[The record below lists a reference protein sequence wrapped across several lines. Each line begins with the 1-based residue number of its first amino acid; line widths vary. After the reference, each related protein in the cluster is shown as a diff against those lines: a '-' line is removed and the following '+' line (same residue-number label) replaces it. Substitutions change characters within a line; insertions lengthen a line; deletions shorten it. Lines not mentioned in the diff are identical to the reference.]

1 MEKPT
6 LVESLSE
13 LKDLDREVDNVKQQF
28 TTHITSKKTKP
39 NNFEGSDGDRM
50 VVKEQDEHYLYIK
63 VENRW
68 MKTKLEE
75 I

>member
-1 MEKPT
+1 MEKET
-6 LVESLSE
+6 LIESLGQ
-13 LKDLDREVDNVKQQF
+13 LKDVDREVDNVKQQF
-28 TTHITSKKTKP
+28 TTHISVKRTKP

-68 MKTKLEE
+68 MKTRLEE

>member
-1 MEKPT
+1 MEKQT
-6 LVESLSE
+6 LIESLSE

-28 TTHITSKKTKP
+28 TTHIATKKNKP

-63 VENRW
+63 VEDRW